1 MTDAATATAPDP
13 RREGPPGSTRAF
25 VDEKVTHIQNGY
37 VRYPQ
42 SAESRAALA
51 KLRRGVGREP
61 GTVAEVLPLTVN
73 PDARSD
79 QDGPTADERAIHA
92 ALTLYAVHQQSQDRR
107 MHVPG
112 TPFGAAL
119 GRIRFRDG
127 EENPGVVRRFQALG
141 TAGGFTESM
150 AHARALIT
158 LLRGVGVGFD
168 YGRFATD
175 LVQLQDPARA
185 AGVRLRWGRDFY
197 RTRPPAADG
206 AATPTAATSEE
217 L

>member
-1 MTDAATATAPDP
+1 MSEAGTTTAPEP
-13 RREGPPGSTRAF
+13 RREAPPGSTWAF
-25 VDEKVTHIQNGY
+25 VDATVSEIQRGY
-37 VRYPQ
+37 LRFPQ
-42 SAESRAALA
+42 ASSSRAALA

-73 PDARSD
+73 PDARPH

-112 TPFGAAL
+112 TRFGTAL

-141 TAGGFTESM
+141 TASGFTESM

-158 LLRGVGVGFD
+158 LLRSAGVGFD
-168 YGRFATD
+168 YGWFAFD
-175 LVQLQDPARA
+175 LVRLQDPARA
-185 AGVRLRWGRDFY
+185 ADVRLQWGRDFY
-197 RTRPPAADG
+197 RTRPPASDD
-206 AATPTAATSEE
+206 AATPTDANPEE